1 MNRHSTEALER
12 TYNGLMEK
20 ISRAM
25 SSRGMLQSPSR
36 HDVGERFIHSV
47 TDMPTLV
54 IFMSVKAHDRN
65 GWYQLFG
72 EIRKSGVYTDINPFM
87 TPYNAGAT
95 CDHNSYKV
103 AICIPEEK
111 DILLKNGWVNGN
123 IIVSVPNM
131 DKATALKGLVRAWLV
146 SLIK

>member
-1 MNRHSTEALER
+1 MNRNSTEALER

-20 ISRAM
+20 ISKAM
-25 SSRGMLQSPSR
+25 SFRGMLQSPSR

-54 IFMSVKAHDRN
+54 IVMSTKAHDRH
-65 GWYQLFG
+65 GWYNLFG
-72 EIRKSGVYTDINPFM
+72 EIRKSGVYTDINPIM
-87 TPYNAGAT
+87 TPYDAGAT

-111 DILLKNGWVNGN
+111 DILLKNGWVIGN

-131 DKATALKGLVRAWLV
+131 DKATALKGLVRAWIATW
-146 SLIK
+146 IK

>member
-1 MNRHSTEALER
+1 MNRSNMEVLQR
-12 TYNGLMEK
+12 TYRDLMEK

-25 SSRGMLQSPSR
+25 ACHGMLQLPRR
-36 HDVGERFIHSV
+36 HDVGERFVHSV
-47 TDMPTLV
+47 SNMPTLV
-54 IFMSVKAHDRN
+54 IFMSIKAHDRD
-65 GWYQLFG
+65 GWYKIFE
-72 EIRKSGVYTDINPFM
+72 EIRKSGVYTVTNYFT
-87 TPYNAGAT
+87 TPYDAGAS
-95 CDHNSYKV
+95 CENNHYKV

-131 DKATALKGLVRAWLV
+131 DKATALKSLVRAWLV